1 MPQHVVLNLLP
12 HPANPN
18 QLSMEKVSVC
28 RTGAWRC
35 PYEQHRLC
43 AAAPAGGLLAIGT
56 HEGPEFRLWLTDCQR
71 LAGGDNAVLAPGFTM
86 STAENPVPLATQWL
100 HGIARKEKARSKP
113 G

>member
-43 AAAPAGGLLAIGT
+43 AAAPAGGLLASVPAAQADACIDALRAAGYAQAAVIG
-56 HEGPEFRLWLTDCQR
+56 Q
-71 LAGGDNAVLAPGFTM
+71 VLAPGDAQAPITL
-86 STAENPVPLATQWL
+86 VD
-100 HGIARKEKARSKP
+100 
-113 G
+113 